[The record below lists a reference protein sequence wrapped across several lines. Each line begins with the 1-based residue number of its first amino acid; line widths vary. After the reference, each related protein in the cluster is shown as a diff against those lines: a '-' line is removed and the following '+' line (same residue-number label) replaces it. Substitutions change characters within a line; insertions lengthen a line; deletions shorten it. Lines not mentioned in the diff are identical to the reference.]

1 MSHGDE
7 DVQVEAVVRLPE
19 EEDEDEAEETG
30 AGETPVQPGQLCMK
44 GTDRE
49 RETCLS

>member
-7 DVQVEAVVRLPE
+7 DVQVEAIVGLPE

-30 AGETPVQPGQLCMK
+30 A
-44 GTDRE
+44 
-49 RETCLS
+49 S